1 MMGNKIPQY
10 LQNSMYESVVLK
22 NANNPTDNSIAGRK
36 VAHGI
41 LSLQLSGEI
50 EFEDEL
56 CCYELHREPIENL
69 AYKVDYVTMAID
81 ELYDEQKLP
90 FIVEKLCKKMAR
102 QIMAMY
108 MPHIEEANTAEE
120 EKGE

>member
-1 MMGNKIPQY
+1 MENKIPNYIQR
-10 LQNSMYESVVLK
+10 SMYENIVLK
-22 NANNPTDNSIAGRK
+22 NAKNPKDSSIASRK
-36 VAHGI
+36 VSHGI
-41 LSLQLSGEI
+41 LSLQLRGEI

-56 CCYELHREPIENL
+56 CCYELHREPIESL
-69 AYKVDYVTMAID
+69 AYKVDYVTMTID

-120 EKGE
+120 EKRE

>member
-1 MMGNKIPQY
+1 MVEIKIPQY
-10 LQNSMYESVVLK
+10 LQSSMYENIVLK
-22 NANNPTDNSIAGRK
+22 NAKNPKDSSIAGRK
-36 VAHGI
+36 VAYGI
-41 LSLQLSGEI
+41 LSLRLSGEI
-50 EFEDEL
+50 AFEKDL
-56 CCYELHREPIENL
+56 CCVELYREPIEDM
-69 AYKVDYVTMAID
+69 AYKVDYLTMTID

-108 MPHIEEANTAEE
+108 MPNMKEANTAEE

>member
-1 MMGNKIPQY
+1 MMQNKIPQY
-10 LQNSMYESVVLK
+10 LQNSMYENVVLK

-50 EFEDEL
+50 EFEDDFHKL
-56 CCYELHREPIENL
+56 RREPIESL
-69 AYKVDYVTMAID
+69 AYDVDYFTMTFE

-90 FIVEKLCKKMAR
+90 FLVEKLCQKMAQ